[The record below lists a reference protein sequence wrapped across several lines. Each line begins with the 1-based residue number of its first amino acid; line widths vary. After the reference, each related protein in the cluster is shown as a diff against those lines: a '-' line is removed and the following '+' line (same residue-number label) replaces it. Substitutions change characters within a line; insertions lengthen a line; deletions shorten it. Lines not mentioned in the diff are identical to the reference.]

1 MSVNQVNPL
10 HEHEHRHAVR
20 ARRETRA
27 ERRADTQPSLL
38 DRLTDH
44 RLQQPHEFDSG
55 LASPRAMLRDAILRD
70 LSWLLNSANLDTTN
84 DLDAYPHVQRS
95 VANFGVG
102 TLVGASASGVEWTQ
116 IECAVREAIVR
127 FEPRILADSLEVRC
141 SASENGQH
149 AHALSLEIS
158 GQLRSN
164 PSAPALRVRAAL
176 DLDSGQIALRSQGV
190 A

>member
-10 HEHEHRHAVR
+10 HEHRHAVR

-95 VANFGVG
+95 VVNFGVG

-149 AHALSLEIS
+149 AHALSLEVS

>member
-70 LSWLLNSANLDTTN
+70 LNWLLNSANLD
-84 DLDAYPHVQRS
+84 AYPHVQHS
-95 VANFGVG
+95 VVNFGVG

-164 PSAPALRVRAAL
+164 PSALALRVRAAL
-176 DLDSGQIALRSQGV
+176 DLESGQIALRSQGV